1 MAQQTSIT
9 LVDDLDGGKAV
20 ETISF
25 SLDGS
30 TYEIDLNK
38 KNANALRKALAE
50 FVEHGRK
57 VRADQQPQR
66 RTGRRSAASDGPS
79 PVAVREWATAQGI
92 PVSPRGRIA
101 SDVVRRFQEAQA

>member
-38 KNANALRKALAE
+38 KNANALRKALSD

-57 VRADQQPQR
+57 VRGDQPQR
-66 RTGRRSAASDGPS
+66 RNGRRTAGSDGPS

-92 PVSPRGRIA
+92 SVSPRGRIA
-101 SDVVRRFQEAQA
+101 SDVVRRYQESQA

>member
-38 KNANALRKALAE
+38 KNANALRKALAD

-57 VRADQQPQR
+57 VRADQPQR
-66 RTGRRSAASDGPS
+66 RAGRRGAASDGPS
-79 PVAVREWATAQGI
+79 PVAVREWALAQGI
-92 PVSPRGRIA
+92 SVSPRGRIA
-101 SDVVRRFQEAQA
+101 SDVVRRYQESQD